1 MDFVLRLLRLNFGS
15 KHMFLWIR
23 TMLWRY
29 LKNISRDHLSPPSKL
44 ENGLKICM
52 CFSLV
57 ASLEGLILNRVQG
70 FMYNDILHNI
80 FVIEINLKYHDTP
93 NEEVG

>member
-1 MDFVLRLLRLNFGS
+1 M
-15 KHMFLWIR
+15 
-23 TMLWRY
+23 
-29 LKNISRDHLSPPSKL
+29 